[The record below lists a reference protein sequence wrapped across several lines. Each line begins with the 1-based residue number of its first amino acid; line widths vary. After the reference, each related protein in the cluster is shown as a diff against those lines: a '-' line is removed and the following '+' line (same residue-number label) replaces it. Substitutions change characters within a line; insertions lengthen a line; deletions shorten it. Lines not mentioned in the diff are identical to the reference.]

1 MEGSTLAVHT
11 ESVSA
16 DGTCFIPF
24 LVSGWSTLMEDLR
37 RGSNWSSPSS
47 EGNGGSSNPWQ
58 TSADL
63 SPPLGRSS
71 VSVDHPLTR
80 KGIEPR
86 LAPDVSSASASIKEI
101 ALAAATV
108 TRNCVQN
115 QAPTTGGLVERFGS
129 VSIGQT
135 SSETTED
142 K

>member
-16 DGTCFIPF
+16 DGTCFI
-24 LVSGWSTLMEDLR
+24 
-37 RGSNWSSPSS
+37 
-47 EGNGGSSNPWQ
+47 
-58 TSADL
+58 
-63 SPPLGRSS
+63 
-71 VSVDHPLTR
+71 
-80 KGIEPR
+80 EPR
-86 LAPDVSSASASIKEI
+86 LAPGVSSASTSIKEI